1 MTNDQY
7 RQKIIDLVYDAM
19 IAARDGDL
27 DLADKLADDINN
39 ILIICLGLQ
48 DD

>member
-1 MTNDQY
+1 MTKDQY

-27 DLADKLADDINN
+27 DAADKLADDVNN
-39 ILIICLGLQ
+39 LLIICLGLQ